1 MAIANGL
8 NPVVDSIQITG
19 NGNGL
24 SALRT
29 AKAIYRFSVD
39 GGAIATITPSSGA
52 TLPNDSIIV
61 GAHINSTTAATSG
74 GAATISVG
82 TSAGS
87 SAASILGAT
96 AVASFT
102 LDSIQAG
109 LPTMAVPVK
118 LTAAG
123 NLTLTVAAATLTA
136 GVIEVN
142 VLYYVAAA

>member
-1 MAIANGL
+1 MAISNGL
-8 NPVVDSIQITG
+8 NPVVDSVIITG

-39 GGAIATITPSSGA
+39 GGAIATITPNSGA
-52 TLPNDSIIV
+52 TLPNDAVIV
-61 GAHINSTTAATSG
+61 GAHINTTTTTASA

-87 SAASILGAT
+87 SAVSLLAAT
-96 AVASFT
+96 AFTSFT
-102 LDSIQAG
+102 ADTILAG
-109 LPTMAVPVK
+109 IPTMAVPLK

-123 NLTLTVAAATLTA
+123 NLTVTIGTATLTA
-136 GVIEVN
+136 GVVEVT
-142 VLYYVAAA
+142 VLYHTAAA